1 MDVELNFQNWVFKR
15 SFNEIILFSFITK
28 MLNLGVR
35 KKNPKKPNRTRNQTE
50 IEPKNKL
57 IKPIDSIF
65 VVFYTNLDFSFN
77 LHNTKNV
84 VSINRLKNKNILI
97 LY

>member
-15 SFNEIILFSFITK
+15 SFIEIILFSFITK